1 MWWCRRAP
9 TARAQLGPHSSPPL
23 TSRVRRAAGGATRKG
38 PRAPRG
44 LLARSWCGPPLLQ
57 LTPPCTG
64 GGGLFAH
71 KFASFPRTTRPAT
84 HPPFRRRFPGRA
96 SPEPLCT
103 RVAVDACECRL
114 PDLAPSQHRRRAR
127 SCARACGTADE
138 EDPLPA
144 ATRCRAGQVAAHQP
158 NVTTHRDAGCRTTLL
173 VPLLVLPFII
183 PSHSPLRPPVPRT
196 ASPVGEVAG
205 VWMAPSSLSCSPPA
219 LSAAQSPARAHAA
232 PMLAAP
238 PAQFRALPSL
248 ALHPPF
254 CHADA
259 SAMLP
264 RPRRALLT
272 DWPQWT
278 RCELVPYTRCEL
290 VPPGC
295 IPCRLLQSHL
305 QSCSPALERCL
316 ASSGA

>member
-1 MWWCRRAP
+1 MG
-9 TARAQLGPHSSPPL
+9 TSPPAC
-23 TSRVRRAAGGATRKG
+23 VVPQGV
-38 PRAPRG
+38 PRG
-44 LLARSWCGPPLLQ
+44 RAHREVTRASWCGPPLLQ

-84 HPPFRRRFPGRA
+84 HPPFPRRFPGRA
-96 SPEPLCT
+96 STEPLCT
-103 RVAVDACECRL
+103 RVAADACECRL
-114 PDLAPSQHRRRAR
+114 CPDLAPSQHASWRAR
-127 SCARACGTADE
+127 FFARACGTADE
-138 EDPLPA
+138 EDPHPS
-144 ATRCRAGQVAAHQP
+144 ATRSRAGQVAAHRP

-254 CHADA
+254 CRADG

-264 RPRRALLT
+264 RLA
-272 DWPQWT
+272 
-278 RCELVPYTRCEL
+278 
-290 VPPGC
+290 
-295 IPCRLLQSHL
+295 
-305 QSCSPALERCL
+305 ERCCPEL
-316 ASSGA
+316 RPGHL